1 MRISPIALLA
11 LFLVSG
17 PAARLGASP
26 TPSAPAP
33 SPAPG
38 VEDYLKRLDSEDE
51 KERNEA
57 KIALAKLGAAAAPRL
72 LQELPSAPPPK
83 AYDLVLVLDYLKCA
97 EAAPVYEKLFQ
108 ESQDVKIKLVTAMAL
123 ARLDRDYQ
131 SRQDFI
137 VSRTKEGS
145 EDDRQQA
152 MQMLGYLK
160 DARAVPVLK
169 AVFYDPAQ
177 SDAMRQAAIW
187 DLGHTP
193 VTESARTLVEI
204 SQDPE
209 VDWFYKE
216 IVFAALKLLAGDK
229 EMAEVINRLL
239 EQAQRLPAPSSA
251 AAPQTAVSK

>member
-1 MRISPIALLA
+1 MKTHCLSLVVFSLLSALA
-11 LFLVSG
+11 VSRL
-17 PAARLGASP
+17 PAAEEPA
-26 TPSAPAP
+26 AAP

-38 VEDYLKRLDSEDE
+38 LGVEECLKRLDSEDE
-51 KERNEA
+51 KVRNEA
-57 KIALAKLGAAAAPRL
+57 KIALAKLGPAIAPRL
-72 LQELPSAPPPK
+72 IKELSSAPAPK
-83 AYDLVLVLDYLKCA
+83 AYDLVLVLDYLKSA
-97 EAAPVYEKLFQ
+97 EAAEAYAKLFDA
-108 ESQDVKIKLVTAMAL
+108 SQDIKIKLVTAMAL

-131 SRQDFI
+131 ARQDFI

-160 DARAVPVLK
+160 DARAVSVLK
-169 AVFYDPAQ
+169 SIFYDPAQ
-177 SDAMRQAAIW
+177 SDGIRQAAIW

-193 VTESARTLVEI
+193 VPESAQVLVEI

-216 IVFAALKLLAGDK
+216 IVFAALKLQAGDK

-239 EQAQRLPAPSSA
+239 EKAQRLPASA
-251 AAPQTAVSK
+251 PVSPTAVR

>member
-1 MRISPIALLA
+1 MKIRPIALFLA
-11 LFLVSG
+11 SALA
-17 PAARLGASP
+17 AARLSAAPP
-26 TPSAPAP
+26 TVPAP
-33 SPAPG
+33 SPG
-38 VEDYLKRLDSEDE
+38 LGLEECLKRLQSEDE

-57 KIALAKLGAAAAPRL
+57 KIALAKLGPSIAPRL
-72 LQELPSAPPPK
+72 IKELSSAPAPQ
-83 AYDLVLVLDYLKCA
+83 AYDLVLVLDYLRSA
-97 EAAPVYEKLFQ
+97 EAAAAYEKIFS
-108 ESQDVKIKLVTAMAL
+108 ESQDVRLKLVAAMAL

-137 VSRTKEGS
+137 LSRTKEGS
-145 EDDRQQA
+145 EGERQQA

-169 AVFYDPAQ
+169 SIFYDSAQ
-177 SDAMRQAAIW
+177 PDGIRQAAIW

-193 VTESARTLVEI
+193 VPEAAQALLEI

-216 IVFAALKLLAGDK
+216 IVFAALKLLAGDR

-239 EQAQRLPAPSSA
+239 EKAQRLPSPA
-251 AAPQTAVSK
+251 AAPASQTAVQ